1 MKIRELIPEAIMEN
15 EKYEFK
21 AKLNKEDTLGWAK
34 TLAAFANIKGGYL
47 IVGVSDNGDAFGLTK
62 KELDDTK
69 NLVALINDRNIFPHI
84 RYSFSEES
92 VDPYCE
98 KFVLLVRVFPSN
110 GLVRYRSGDFSE
122 KVFIKGDAN
131 SRPAYPEEIIELGKK
146 KFGVD
151 NSESDVDYDESKWQ
165 NYIELC
171 KEYRDDHRAPSVKE
185 LESNSCLS
193 PEGKAKSGFLMF
205 KDDYSGGDT
214 AIHCRLW
221 KGKDKSGYVISRKFF
236 RNGIA
241 ENLLGALSFLEQYTC
256 VGYEKLPNG
265 GRKELRS
272 YPKDSLREALV
283 NAIAHRDYA
292 ISGSQVDVD
301 IYDDRVD
308 ITSPGTW
315 LLPKAFEEYDAFSVP
330 SIRRNEIIAACFDVA
345 NLMECAGSGFK
356 TMFEPY
362 SAHPENPQP
371 KVLSYEGFFILRLPD
386 LLYEDR
392 KGDAIQKDDLNL
404 DFELSEL
411 QSKAITLLEKSSR
424 GLGAKEM
431 QEQLRVN
438 NRVWLIKAVV
448 SPLLEKNIIVRLG
461 KAKSKNAVY
470 VLTPKK

>member
-1 MKIRELIPEAIMEN
+1 MKIQELVPEAIMEN

-92 VDPYCE
+92 IDPCCE

-122 KVFIKGDAN
+122 KVFIKGNAN

-171 KEYRDDHRAPSVKE
+171 KEYRDDHHAPSVKE

-362 SAHPENPQP
+362 SAHLENPQP
-371 KVLSYEGFFILRLPD
+371 KVLSYDGFFILRLPD
-386 LLYEDR
+386 LLYEE
-392 KGDAIQKDDLNL
+392 KPKNGIELNGVQPSH
-404 DFELSEL
+404 ELSEL
-411 QSKAITLLEKSSR
+411 QTKALAILERNSN
-424 GLGAKEM
+424 GLGPMEL
-431 QEQLRVN
+431 QEQLRVAS
-438 NRVWLIKAVV
+438 RTWLIRSVV
-448 SPLLEKNIIVRLG
+448 SPLLQKGIIVRVG

-470 VLTPKK
+470 VLAPKK